1 MTPFESPHAG
11 SVCTSCRLKSGH
23 CYRKTLS
30 FTSNTTVPNVFI
42 LIGHVSKQP
51 QLTCMF
57 LFICSSAKKKKNTF
71 LILYLKLL
79 PNYLQSIYKATCW
92 KQSAPPTKKKDQRI
106 KHSATHFLTF
116 TMAMR
121 IFPKIIKKKCPKS
134 KLSYACDFL

>member
-57 LFICSSAKKKKNTF
+57 LFICSSAKKKKKNTF

-92 KQSAPPTKKKDQRI
+92 KQSAPPPPKKRPANQTQCNTLLDLHNGYENISKNYL
-106 KHSATHFLTF
+106 KK
-116 TMAMR
+116 M
-121 IFPKIIKKKCPKS
+121 PKVQTELC
-134 KLSYACDFL
+134 L